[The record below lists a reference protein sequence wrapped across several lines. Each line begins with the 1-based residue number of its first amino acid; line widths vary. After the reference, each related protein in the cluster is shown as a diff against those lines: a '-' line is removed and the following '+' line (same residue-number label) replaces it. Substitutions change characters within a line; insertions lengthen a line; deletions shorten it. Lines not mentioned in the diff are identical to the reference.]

1 MTNKLMGRALLV
13 FVSGLVLAVCAY
25 AGNPAPNSTPTKVRT
40 YYVAAD
46 EVEWDYAP
54 SGINKMMGMKFD
66 GYGNLFTE
74 KGPHRIGK
82 VYRKAI
88 YREYTDET
96 FTKLKPRTAD
106 QEYLGM
112 LGPVLRAEVGDT
124 LRVVFRNNATRPY
137 SMHPH
142 GVFYGKDSEGTGNYD
157 DGSSPTEKANNIVK
171 PGETHTY
178 NWEVP
183 ERAGPGPSDPSSIVW
198 LYHSHV
204 VEMKDVESGLIG
216 PIVIT
221 RRGMLGPGD
230 KPKDVDKEFVTL
242 FMIYD
247 ENTSWYLDQNI
258 KTYVSDPKGL
268 NKLEFAPTDD
278 QGNFSLIGSGFTS
291 ANFKATINGYMFANN
306 PLMTMKKGERVR
318 WYVVTVGEGVNLHT
332 PHWHGNV
339 VLSDGKRTD
348 VVLLMP
354 AQMLTVDM
362 VPDDPGTWLFHCHFS
377 EHMDAGMVAMYK
389 VEP

>member
-1 MTNKLMGRALLV
+1 MGFKGVDRVLLV
-13 FVSGLVLAVCAY
+13 FAWGLFLSASASAA
-25 AGNPAPNSTPTKVRT
+25 AGPQGSASSKVRA

-46 EVEWDYAP
+46 EVDWDYAP
-54 SGINKMMGMKFD
+54 SGVNKMMGMKFD
-66 GYGNLFTE
+66 GYSATFVEN
-74 KGPHRIGK
+74 GPHRIGK

-96 FTKLKPRTAD
+96 FTKLKPRTPD

-157 DGSSPTEKANNIVK
+157 DGSLPTEKSNNIVK

-183 ERAGPGPSDPSSIVW
+183 ERAGPGPNDPSSIVW

-204 VEMKDVESGLIG
+204 GELKDVESGLIG

-221 RRGMLGPGD
+221 RRGMLGPD
-230 KPKDVDKEFVTL
+230 DRPKDVDKEFVTL

-247 ENTSWYLDQNI
+247 ENNSWYLDQNI
-258 KTYVSDPKGL
+258 KMYISDQKGL
-268 NKLEFAPTDD
+268 NKLEFNPTDD
-278 QGNFSLIGSGFTS
+278 QGNFSLIGSGFTA
-291 ANFKATINGYMFANN
+291 ANFKATINGYMFAND
-306 PLMTMKKGERVR
+306 PLMTMKKGDRVR
-318 WYVVTVGEGVNLHT
+318 WYVVTIGEGINLHT

-339 VLSDGKRTD
+339 VLADGKRTD
-348 VVLLMP
+348 VVVLMP

>member
-1 MTNKLMGRALLV
+1 MGCKVVGNVLLV
-13 FVSGLVLAVCAY
+13 IGGMLVLCLGAN
-25 AGNPAPNSTPTKVRT
+25 AGALPQGSASPKVHT

-46 EVEWDYAP
+46 EVDWDYAP
-54 SGINKMMGMKFD
+54 SGLNQVMGMKFE
-66 GYGNLFTE
+66 GYAATFVE

-96 FTKLKPRTAD
+96 FTKLKPRSPD

-124 LRVVFRNNATRPY
+124 IRVVFRNNATRPY

-142 GVFYGKDSEGTGNYD
+142 GVFYNKDSEGTMNYND
-157 DGSSPTEKANNIVK
+157 SSSTADKANNVVL
-171 PGETHTY
+171 PGQTHTY
-178 NWEVP
+178 TWEVP
-183 ERAGPGPSDPSSIVW
+183 ERAGPGPADPSSIVW

-204 VEMKDVESGLIG
+204 GEMKDVESGLIG
-216 PIVIT
+216 PIIIT
-221 RRGMLGPGD
+221 RRGMYGADD
-230 KPKDVDKEFVTL
+230 KPKDVDREFVTL
-242 FMIYD
+242 FMVYD

-258 KTYVSDPKGL
+258 KTYVSDQKGL
-268 NKLEFAPTDD
+268 NKLEFAPVDD
-278 QGNFSLIGSGFTS
+278 QGNLSAVGTGFAA
-291 ANFKATINGYMFANN
+291 ANFKLTINGYMFANT
-306 PLMTMKKGERVR
+306 PMMTMKKGERVR
-318 WYVVTVGEGVNLHT
+318 WYLVTIGEGVNLHT

-339 VLSDGKRTD
+339 VLADGKRTD
-348 VVLLMP
+348 VVSLTP

-362 VPDDPGTWLFHCHFS
+362 VPDDPGTWLFHCHLS